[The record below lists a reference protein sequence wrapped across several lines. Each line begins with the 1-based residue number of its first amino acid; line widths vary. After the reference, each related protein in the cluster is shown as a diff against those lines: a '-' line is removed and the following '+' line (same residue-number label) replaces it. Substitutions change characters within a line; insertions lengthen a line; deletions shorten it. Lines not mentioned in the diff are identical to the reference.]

1 MYPDNTAEPP
11 PIEQSN
17 GTPLHEAAL
26 HSPRFNLSESPRP
39 RRVNLGRVWLHTLL
53 LLLTIGGGP
62 VFVLGVLPVWFLA
75 IGPYQ
80 TDLALNVG
88 LTEDERRWWRIAL
101 FLLPWSMA
109 LYWHQHVRR

>member
-1 MYPDNTAEPP
+1 MAMSDRSYRRLTRYAVFAAAS
-11 PIEQSN
+11 I
-17 GTPLHEAAL
+17 PLA
-26 HSPRFNLSESPRP
+26 
-39 RRVNLGRVWLHTLL
+39 LL